1 MIRNAELRDAKEIA
15 EIYNYYI
22 KETVITFET
31 EEIGTEEMEKRIK
44 KTQEAGYP
52 FIVYEEDDK
61 VTGYAYVGLWR
72 ERNAYKD
79 TLETSIYID
88 KDRKTRGTGR
98 KLYKKLIKLCAEIKV
113 HVLIGVLS
121 YPNLASQRLHES
133 LGFEK
138 VGCFKEVGK
147 KFGKFVDVEFWSLTL
162 KEGK

>member
-31 EEIGTEEMEKRIK
+31 EEIDSIEMEKRIK
-44 KTQEAGYP
+44 KTQDLNYP
-52 FIVYEEDDK
+52 FIVYEENNK
-61 VTGYAYVGLWR
+61 IIGYAYVGIWR

-88 KDRKTRGTGR
+88 KDQKTKGIGR
-98 KLYKKLIKLCAEIKV
+98 KLYKRLIELSEEIGA

-133 LGFEK
+133 IGFEK
-138 VGCFKEVGK
+138 IGCFKEVGK
-147 KFGKFVDVEFWSLTL
+147 KFGKFVDVEFWSLIL